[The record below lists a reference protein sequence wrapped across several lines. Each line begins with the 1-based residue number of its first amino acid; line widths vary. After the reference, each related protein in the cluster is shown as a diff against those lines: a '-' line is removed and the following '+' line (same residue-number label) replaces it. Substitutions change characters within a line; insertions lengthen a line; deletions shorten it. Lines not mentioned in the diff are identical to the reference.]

1 MDFLNEN
8 IGLVTLIGFIILT
21 ILSLLNIVLSRLMA
35 SHFSNVKFN
44 VLSSVDFNTE
54 TGENLYRLRIHNHN
68 INDVR
73 VTSVGFLY
81 KEQNIDYYQKYL
93 VSKNLPLDSKIVI
106 YTRDYMTIDIEPLGL
121 KSIILDI
128 NQGLQQLKGLKVFVT
143 DSLGITSYTKA
154 KMIRKHIKM
163 LILQETKEKEA
174 IILEQKLKIKQEQKQ
189 AKLLLKLEKKQRRS
203 EKVKGF
209 MLRVKSIFKR
219 KSK

>member
-128 NQGLQQLKGLKVFVT
+128 NQGLHQLKGLKVFVT

-174 IILEQKLKIKQEQKQ
+174 II
-189 AKLLLKLEKKQRRS
+189 
-203 EKVKGF
+203 
-209 MLRVKSIFKR
+209 
-219 KSK
+219 

>member
-1 MDFLNEN
+1 
-8 IGLVTLIGFIILT
+8 
-21 ILSLLNIVLSRLMA
+21 
-35 SHFSNVKFN
+35 NVKFN

-128 NQGLQQLKGLKVFVT
+128 NQGLHQLKGLKVFVT
-143 DSLGITSYTKA
+143 DSLGITSY
-154 KMIRKHIKM
+154 
-163 LILQETKEKEA
+163 
-174 IILEQKLKIKQEQKQ
+174 
-189 AKLLLKLEKKQRRS
+189 
-203 EKVKGF
+203 
-209 MLRVKSIFKR
+209 
-219 KSK
+219 